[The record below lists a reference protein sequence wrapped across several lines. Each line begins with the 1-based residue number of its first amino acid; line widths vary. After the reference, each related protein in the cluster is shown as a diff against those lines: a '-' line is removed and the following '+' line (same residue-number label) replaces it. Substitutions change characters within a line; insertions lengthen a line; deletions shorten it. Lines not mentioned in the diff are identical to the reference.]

1 MKNFESSKKIVVGLI
16 VVWCIFLLMRFIPTL
31 LSSIQTIP
39 KTTLTKTSIYE
50 ANIYMDYILTG
61 LINVFFLL
69 LICLFSSISFFYRKY
84 IIHLGMTVSIY
95 TIFVTLLSIWEK
107 FLLSSHEEKLIV
119 DLKIWVILSIILIFV
134 ISIFIIRRKWF
145 NYFFIISTS
154 IQFIS
159 TCFVVKY
166 FINDLLY
173 LWVSVICFY
182 KLVIYILYWALLI
195 LDKHSIQAKVD

>member
-69 LICLFSSISFFYRKY
+69 LICLFSSISFFNRKY

-119 DLKIWVILSIILIFV
+119 DLKMWVILSIILIFV

>member
-1 MKNFESSKKIVVGLI
+1 
-16 VVWCIFLLMRFIPTL
+16 MRFIPTL

-69 LICLFSSISFFYRKY
+69 LICLFLSISFFYRKY
-84 IIHLGMTVSIY
+84 IIHLGMTISIY

-119 DLKIWVILSIILIFV
+119 DLKIWVILSIILIFI

-145 NYFFIISTS
+145 NYFFIISTL
-154 IQFIS
+154 IQFTS

-173 LWVSVICFY
+173 FWVSVICFY

-195 LDKHSIQAKVD
+195 LDKHSMQAKVD

>member
-1 MKNFESSKKIVVGLI
+1 M
-16 VVWCIFLLMRFIPTL
+16 CIRD
-31 LSSIQTIP
+31 S
-39 KTTLTKTSIYE
+39 
-50 ANIYMDYILTG
+50 ILTG

-134 ISIFIIRRKWF
+134 ISIFIIIRKWF
-145 NYFFIISTS
+145 NYFFIISTL

>member
-50 ANIYMDYILTG
+50 VNIYMDYILTG

-134 ISIFIIRRKWF
+134 ISIFIIIRKWF
-145 NYFFIISTS
+145 NYFFIISTL